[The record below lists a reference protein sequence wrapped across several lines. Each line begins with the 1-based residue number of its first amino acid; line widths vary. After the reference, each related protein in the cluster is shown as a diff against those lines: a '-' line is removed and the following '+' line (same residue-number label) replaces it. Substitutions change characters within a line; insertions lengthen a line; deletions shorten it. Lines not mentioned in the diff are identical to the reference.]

1 MATQPRPYYSFED
14 YLGAERDCVDEK
26 HEYVAGQVFA
36 MTGAS
41 FDHNLIT
48 TNVAGEL
55 RQQLKSRPC
64 HVLSNDMRLRIEAAD
79 ACTYPDVLVLCDQP
93 KFHDDRRDVITT
105 ATLLI
110 EVLSPS
116 TEAYDRGDKFAL
128 YRTLPDLAQY
138 VLITQNRISVDV
150 FTRQPNDNWLLR
162 AYTDSD
168 GPIRLSAIGCDLL
181 ASEIYAGVDLNRTAS
196 DEGAPRP

>member
-1 MATQPRPYYSFED
+1 MATQPKPYYSFED

-26 HEYVAGQVFA
+26 HEYIAGQVFA

-48 TNVAGEL
+48 ANVARHLGNKL
-55 RQQLKSRPC
+55 ASRPC
-64 HVLSNDMRLRIEAAD
+64 AVLSNDMRLRIEAAD
-79 ACTYPDVLVLCDQP
+79 ACTYSDVLVLCDQP

-138 VLITQNRISVDV
+138 VLIAQNRISVDV
-150 FTRQPNDNWLLR
+150 FTRQPNDDWLLH

-168 GPIRLSAIGCDLL
+168 ERIRLSAIDCDLL
-181 ASEIYAGVDLNRTAS
+181 ASEIYAGVDF
-196 DEGAPRP
+196 DRPEPLDGSPNP